1 MLPERTRTHRG
12 RVPTLPGLILERVWG
27 LLGPLGRLLVIS
39 WALLSASWAL
49 PWNSPPLKAGK
60 GGATC
65 SAVIGFFKQSS
76 ATRNVRP
83 SDICAIRNVSVLPSL
98 RNSFMHQCVH
108 RRGIEVYRFTRKA
121 IRLQISVCE
130 ITCTNLRLL
139 GTNLRI
145 RMFCCYYS
153 REAPTLSHT
162 TIYHQEQLQRT
173 RLRKFSSI
181 YQILA

>member
-1 MLPERTRTHRG
+1 MLEKKLRKRMIMPPAI
-12 RVPTLPGLILERVWG
+12 VCC
-27 LLGPLGRLLVIS
+27 
-39 WALLSASWAL
+39 SWAL
-49 PWNSPPLKAGK
+49 PIKGGTALEFPPFKAGK

-83 SDICAIRNVSVLPSL
+83 SDICAIRNVSVLPPL

-121 IRLQISVCE
+121 IRLQISGCE